1 MTSPFDD
8 VKKGESYFEREIFCD
23 TLLFCYVLDIFC
35 CVGHLLLCHVF
46 LFCGHGYGYVFYVF
60 MSCMRP
66 ISFIYDMT

>member
-1 MTSPFDD
+1 VTSPFDD

-46 LFCGHGYGYVFYVF
+46 LFCVVDTDMVMCF
-60 MSCMRP
+60 MYLCHV
-66 ISFIYDMT
+66 